1 MLAPSALRGIV
12 MDIETRLSQLE
23 SRYRA
28 ASSAATAAKAHYLAL
43 VGEPSA
49 TAAAIQR
56 AKATWQKL
64 DARKCGIAAR
74 MGEIEEQDQ
83 AASAY

>member
-1 MLAPSALRGIV
+1 
-12 MDIETRLSQLE
+12 MDIEAQLRQLE

-28 ASSAATAAKAHYLAL
+28 TLSAAVGAKAHYLAL

-49 TAAAIQR
+49 TPAAIQR

-64 DARKCGIAAR
+64 DSRKCAIAAR
-74 MGEIEEQDQ
+74 MGELEERDQ
-83 AASAY
+83 ASAY